1 MREPG
6 VLEEYREVRA
16 HVFQGFAGMPSLTY
30 GGWMESSRNNEFLL
44 IVEAQLEMKGDIPG
58 RWSGYVI
65 EITPGRWLTKWI
77 SGIPDRR
84 SG

>member
-58 RWSGYVI
+58 RWSGYV
-65 EITPGRWLTKWI
+65 EG
-77 SGIPDRR
+77 SGSVSRLSNICA
-84 SG
+84 